1 MHDKYPKG
9 SHIYLIAILIAAT
22 IITIISTVLT
32 YKNSLKAAEDF
43 LKLQALGIAVSL
55 EASMSKGIAEKENIF
70 RDIITEGRWEGIAF
84 IALYDKN
91 GTTILHSNE
100 NLIGRQVK
108 DGFIKAIA
116 DTGKP
121 VHNYTKLGTDER
133 VFVLDFPV
141 HIQNTEKILRL
152 ALHTY
157 PVEGVI
163 RQARLHVFGMFFVI
177 TILWVVGYFFIR
189 ASRHS
194 DELRMK
200 MAERERLAV
209 IGEMA
214 SVLAH
219 EIRNPLGSIKGFA
232 QYLKEQNTDNRT
244 QSTDSLDIIVSE
256 SKRLEELTEDLLMYA
271 RPIEVGLQE
280 FDIGELVNEIVT
292 AVNKSEGNAKRIDM
306 KVFVPSE
313 LNIKSDRDKLKQVMM
328 NIIHNSMDAVDS
340 DGIIEIKAENINN
353 KVTMTIKDNGCGM
366 NKETRDNAFKP
377 FFTTKT
383 KGTGLGLAIVDKL
396 TKSIGGEIKMESE
409 PQKGTVFKIVMPKNF
424 I

>member
-1 MHDKYPKG
+1 M
-9 SHIYLIAILIAAT
+9 
-22 IITIISTVLT
+22 
-32 YKNSLKAAEDF
+32 
-43 LKLQALGIAVSL
+43 
-55 EASMSKGIAEKENIF
+55 
-70 RDIITEGRWEGIAF
+70 
-84 IALYDKN
+84 
-91 GTTILHSNE
+91 
-100 NLIGRQVK
+100 
-108 DGFIKAIA
+108 
-116 DTGKP
+116 
-121 VHNYTKLGTDER
+121 
-133 VFVLDFPV
+133 
-141 HIQNTEKILRL
+141 
-152 ALHTY
+152 
-157 PVEGVI
+157 
-163 RQARLHVFGMFFVI
+163 I

-292 AVNKSEGNAKRIDM
+292 AINKSEGNAKRIDM

>member
-32 YKNSLKAAEDF
+32 YKNSLKAAEDS

-108 DGFIKAIA
+108 DGFIKAVA

-177 TILWVVGYFFIR
+177 TILWVVGYF
-189 ASRHS
+189 
-194 DELRMK
+194 
-200 MAERERLAV
+200 
-209 IGEMA
+209 
-214 SVLAH
+214 
-219 EIRNPLGSIKGFA
+219 
-232 QYLKEQNTDNRT
+232 
-244 QSTDSLDIIVSE
+244 
-256 SKRLEELTEDLLMYA
+256 YA
-271 RPIEVGLQE
+271 IE
-280 FDIGELVNEIVT
+280 
-292 AVNKSEGNAKRIDM
+292 KY
-306 KVFVPSE
+306 
-313 LNIKSDRDKLKQVMM
+313 
-328 NIIHNSMDAVDS
+328 
-340 DGIIEIKAENINN
+340 
-353 KVTMTIKDNGCGM
+353 
-366 NKETRDNAFKP
+366 
-377 FFTTKT
+377 
-383 KGTGLGLAIVDKL
+383 
-396 TKSIGGEIKMESE
+396 
-409 PQKGTVFKIVMPKNF
+409 
-424 I
+424 